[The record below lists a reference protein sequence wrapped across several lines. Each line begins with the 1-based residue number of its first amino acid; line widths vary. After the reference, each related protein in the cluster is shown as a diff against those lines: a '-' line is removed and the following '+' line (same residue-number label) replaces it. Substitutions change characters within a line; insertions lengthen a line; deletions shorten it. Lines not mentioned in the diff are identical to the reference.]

1 MNGPRLPAQLSILV
15 LLILSVCI
23 NYLDRGSLSVAA
35 PVMEKEFALTPSQL
49 GWLFSAFFW
58 SYAIFQLVAGWLVD
72 RYDVKWVYAGG
83 FLLWS
88 LATAATGMLTAFSA
102 LLIARLFL
110 GVGES
115 VTYPAISRIV
125 VKNFPERQRGTV
137 NSLIDAG
144 CKIGPALSTLLGGLL
159 VDRFGWRALFFVMG
173 LGGLLWLLP
182 WMMLVPADKGGRG
195 TQESH
200 GPSMWD
206 IIRRREALGT
216 SLGMFT
222 LGYVWYFLLSWLPLY
237 LVQERGFSMAKM
249 AVMGSLPFWAM
260 AVATASAGW
269 ASDQWIKRGGS
280 VTRVRKTFVIG
291 GLLLCAA
298 LMMPAVFVKDASL
311 CIGLLVGASA
321 ALGIFTSN
329 VWAVTQTLAGPLA
342 AGRWSGI
349 QNCVGNFGGVASSVM
364 TGFIVQLTG
373 SFFAAFA
380 VASAMFVAGAVAYAW
395 LVREVAPLDWDQ
407 GKKLQPI
414 S

>member
-1 MNGPRLPAQLSILV
+1 MNGSARSAQLSILV
-15 LLILSVCI
+15 LLILSVCV

-35 PVMEKEFALTPSQL
+35 PVMKTEFGLSPSQL
-49 GWLFSAFFW
+49 GWLLSAFFW
-58 SYAIFQLVAGWLVD
+58 SYALFQLVAGWLVD
-72 RYDVKWVYAGG
+72 RYDVKWVYAAG
-83 FLLWS
+83 FFVWS

-102 LLIARLFL
+102 ILIARLFL

-125 VKNFPERQRGTV
+125 VKNFPEGQRGTV

-144 CKIGPALSTLLGGLL
+144 CKVGPAVSTLLGGLL
-159 VDRFGWRALFFVMG
+159 VDHFGWRALFLVLG

-182 WMMLVPADKGGRG
+182 WILLVPSEAG
-195 TQESH
+195 TQGGKTEA
-200 GPSMWD
+200 GPSFSD
-206 IIRRREALGT
+206 ILQRREAWGT

-222 LGYVWYFLLSWLPLY
+222 LGYVWYFLLTWLPMY
-237 LVQERGFSMAKM
+237 LVQERGFSMSRM

-260 AVATASAGW
+260 AGATMSAGW
-269 ASDQWIKRGGS
+269 ASDQWIKRGGT

-291 GLLLCAA
+291 GLLLCAL
-298 LMMPAVFVKDASL
+298 LMLPAAFVKSATA
-311 CIGLLVGASA
+311 CVALLVGASV

-349 QNCVGNFGGVASSVM
+349 QNCVGNFGGVLSPIV
-364 TGFIVQLTG
+364 TGFIVQQTG

-380 VASAMFVAGAVAYAW
+380 VASAMFVVGAVAYAW
-395 LVREVAPLDWDQ
+395 LVREVAPLNWGEPAQ
-407 GKKLQPI
+407 A
-414 S
+414 